1 MHAPQMTTS
10 ASMPPN
16 VPQTSVEHRH
26 VEGWAQSVFYIYRD
40 YPGILIVLISF
51 WSGMG

>member
-1 MHAPQMTTS
+1 MTTS

-26 VEGWAQSVFYIYRD
+26 VEGWAQYYEYFHKLNADMQV
-40 YPGILIVLISF
+40 
-51 WSGMG
+51 